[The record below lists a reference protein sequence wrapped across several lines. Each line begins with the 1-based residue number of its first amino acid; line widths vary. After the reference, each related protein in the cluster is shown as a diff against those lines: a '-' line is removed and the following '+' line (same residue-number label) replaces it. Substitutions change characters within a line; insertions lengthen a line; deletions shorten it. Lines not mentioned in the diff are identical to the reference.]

1 MASPCFQFI
10 NTLPSFFAF
19 LFTAELQPVH
29 GFIVT
34 NFHDFLVSKQRV
46 LLYTGFKSHLKFVFN
61 LNLFYNF
68 LFLIYSSP
76 SLLRPRASSGPG
88 QNLHSKMRHQS
99 AICCLRKELFWPYG
113 LAPIFFWNETFL
125 FVKIKKK
132 SAKGRYLY
140 YIT

>member
-1 MASPCFQFI
+1 MLSIYQHFTKFFCFLI
-10 NTLPSFFAF
+10 YSRPS
-19 LFTAELQPVH
+19 TGT
-29 GFIVT
+29 GFHTVT

-113 LAPIFFWNETFL
+113 LAPVFFGIKTFL
-125 FVKIKKK
+125 FVKIKKI
-132 SAKGRYLY
+132 
-140 YIT
+140 YIS